1 MIFQAAFRM
10 GISFIILYRLGG
22 IHLIVLYCLG
32 NYYFIVFMVG

>member
-22 IHLIVLYCLG
+22 IHLIVLYWLG
-32 NYYFIVFMVG
+32 NDYFVVLKVG